1 VKTLK
6 SNPVLLGLTTG
17 LVVLSV
23 ALSVMAYQ
31 NFWFWRLWWF
41 DNVLHFIS
49 GATAGLVFLLIYFTV
64 ARQEGRHITPTWT
77 EVILAVTSSIFALG
91 FIWELFEFS
100 IDRYW
105 AASIAVKQLAM
116 IEIGFGDSIWD
127 LVSDIL
133 GALVAAR
140 IFKSTF
146 TESAISHI
154 NVSKD

>member
-1 VKTLK
+1 MLIL
-6 SNPVLLGLTTG
+6 NRVLLGLTAG
-17 LVVLSV
+17 LVVVSV
-23 ALSVMAYQ
+23 TLSVMAYQ

-49 GATAGLVFLLIYFTV
+49 GATAGLLFLFVYFAV
-64 ARQEGRHITPTWT
+64 ARQDGRHIVPTWT
-77 EVILAVTSSIFALG
+77 EVLLAATSSIFALG

-100 IDRYW
+100 IDKYW
-105 AASIAVKQLAM
+105 AASIAVKQLQM

-146 TESAISHI
+146 VETEDLI
-154 NVSKD
+154 KQ

>member
-1 VKTLK
+1 M
-6 SNPVLLGLTTG
+6 LLGLTAG
-17 LVVLSV
+17 LVIISV
-23 ALSVMAYQ
+23 TLSVMAYQ

-49 GATAGLVFLLIYFTV
+49 GTAAGLVFLTVYFMV
-64 ARQEGRHITPTWT
+64 ARHKGQPIAPNWS
-77 EVILAVTSSIFALG
+77 EVLLAAVTSIFALG

-116 IEIGFGDSIWD
+116 IEIGFGDSVFD
-127 LVSDIL
+127 LVADLL

-140 IFKSTF
+140 IFKSVF
-146 TESAISHI
+146 TE
-154 NVSKD
+154 NPNDEL

>member
-1 VKTLK
+1 MEIFRL
-6 SNPVLLGLTTG
+6 NRVLLGLATG
-17 LVVLSV
+17 LAAVSIVL
-23 ALSVMAYQ
+23 AVMAYQ

-41 DNVLHFIS
+41 DNVLHFLS
-49 GATAGLVFLLIYFTV
+49 GATAGLVFLFVYFTI
-64 ARQEGRHITPTWT
+64 ARVDGKKISPHWP
-77 EVILAVTSSIFALG
+77 EVILAAASSIFALG

-100 IDRYW
+100 LDKYW
-105 AASIAVKQLAM
+105 AASIAVKQLQM

-146 TESAISHI
+146 VEQTDNNQS
-154 NVSKD
+154 